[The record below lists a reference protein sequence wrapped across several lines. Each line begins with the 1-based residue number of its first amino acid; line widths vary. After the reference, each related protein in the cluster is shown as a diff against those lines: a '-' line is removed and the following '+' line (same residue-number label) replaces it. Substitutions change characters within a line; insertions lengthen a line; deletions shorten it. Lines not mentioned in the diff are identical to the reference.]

1 MEKVDD
7 SNYLQQGWGEN
18 EFLHASDDLQEI
30 LSQFEST
37 AYLKDL
43 NIFGGESDKLS
54 KSRDPVLSMPD
65 VSFLMEDEGK
75 DKGGKRKLKDSK
87 DVSSSKKGKKMILI
101 EESVETLTEGDLA
114 KRRESHNATERR
126 RREKINEKIDE
137 LRKLLPGGGKG
148 VNKAAVLHQTAERM
162 KSLQVLFNRLLAE
175 KRRLESSRNEL
186 LEDVYRLRTTL
197 AHFQHNYGMAP
208 HMGPGPNGPPPP
220 GPHPMPGL
228 RMQGAPHPGVPHMGR
243 PGPMSMPLHPQQSH
257 HEENENRE
265 APPQFHS

>member
-7 SNYLQQGWGEN
+7 SNYLQQNWGDN
-18 EFLHASDDLQEI
+18 EFLHSSDDLQEI
-30 LSQFEST
+30 LAQFEST

-43 NIFGGESDKLS
+43 NIFGGDGDKS

-65 VSFLMEDEGK
+65 VSFLMDDKEDK
-75 DKGGKRKLKDSK
+75 KRKLKDSK
-87 DVSSSKKGKKMILI
+87 DVQPLKKGKKMILM
-101 EESVETLTEGDLA
+101 EEPVEALTEGDLA

-197 AHFQHNYGMAP
+197 AHFQHTYGMAP
-208 HMGPGPNGPPPP
+208 HMGGPGPNVPPPP
-220 GPHPMPGL
+220 APGPAHQLHPAL
-228 RMQGAPHPGVPHMGR
+228 RMQPPHPHMVRPPMNLSPQPHD
-243 PGPMSMPLHPQQSH
+243 
-257 HEENENRE
+257 ENENRE
-265 APPQFHS
+265 AQSTQQFHS

>member
-7 SNYLQQGWGEN
+7 SNYLQQNWADN

-43 NIFGGESDKLS
+43 NLFGGDGDKT
-54 KSRDPVLSMPD
+54 KHKDPVLSMPD
-65 VSFLMEDEGK
+65 VSFLMDDDK
-75 DKGGKRKLKDSK
+75 DKKRKLKDSGK
-87 DVSSSKKGKKMILI
+87 DVQPLKKGKKMILI
-101 EESVETLTEGDLA
+101 EEPVEALTEGDLA

-197 AHFQHNYGMAP
+197 AHFQHTYGMAP
-208 HMGPGPNGPPPP
+208 HMGPGPNAPAPPP
-220 GPHPMPGL
+220 GASHQLHPAL
-228 RMQGAPHPGVPHMGR
+228 RMQPPHPHMGR
-243 PGPMSMPLHPQQSH
+243 PPMNLSPQP
-257 HEENENRE
+257 HEENDNRD
-265 APPQFHS
+265 AQASTQFHS